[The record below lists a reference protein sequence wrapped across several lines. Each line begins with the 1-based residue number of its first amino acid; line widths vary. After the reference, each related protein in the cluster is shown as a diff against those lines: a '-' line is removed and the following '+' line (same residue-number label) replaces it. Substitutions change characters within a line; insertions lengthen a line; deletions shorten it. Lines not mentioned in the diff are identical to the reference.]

1 MSPTCA
7 LMYCPFMK
15 PSLTQHIAPNLTMIY
30 LHPILMVCIDVMIDW
45 VFNSHNFDKSVLN

>member
-15 PSLTQHIAPNLTMIY
+15 PSLTQHIALNLTMIY
-30 LHPILMVCIDVMIDW
+30 LHLILMVCINVMIDW
-45 VFNSHNFDKSVLN
+45 VFNSHNFDKGVLN

>member
-15 PSLTQHIAPNLTMIY
+15 PSLTQHIALNL
-30 LHPILMVCIDVMIDW
+30 ILMVCIDVMIDW
-45 VFNSHNFDKSVLN
+45 VFKSHNFDKGVLN